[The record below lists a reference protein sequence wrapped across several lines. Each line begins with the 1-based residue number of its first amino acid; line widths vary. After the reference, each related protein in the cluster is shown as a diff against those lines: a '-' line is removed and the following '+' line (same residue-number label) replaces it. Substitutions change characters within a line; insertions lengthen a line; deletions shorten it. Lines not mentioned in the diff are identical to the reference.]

1 MRAIDS
7 IKQEL
12 LRGIDKLPE
21 TRLPEVLQF
30 VNDLLSSQNQ
40 SFYQSQVDENL
51 DRSVADRDPL
61 SEFIGAVARGS
72 LAQNIDAE
80 IYET

>member
-1 MRAIDS
+1 MTAIDS
-7 IKQEL
+7 IKQQL

-21 TRLPEVLQF
+21 TRLQEVLQF

-40 SFYQSQVDENL
+40 SFYQLQVDENP
-51 DRSVADRDPL
+51 DRSVADLDPL
-61 SEFIGAVARGS
+61 SEFIGAVEHGY

>member
-1 MRAIDS
+1 MTAIDS
-7 IKQEL
+7 IREEL
-12 LRGIDKLPE
+12 FRGIDKLPE

-40 SFYQSQVDENL
+40 SFYQFQVDDNL

-61 SEFIGAVARGS
+61 SEFIGAVEHGY
-72 LAQNIDAE
+72 LAQNIDA
-80 IYET
+80 